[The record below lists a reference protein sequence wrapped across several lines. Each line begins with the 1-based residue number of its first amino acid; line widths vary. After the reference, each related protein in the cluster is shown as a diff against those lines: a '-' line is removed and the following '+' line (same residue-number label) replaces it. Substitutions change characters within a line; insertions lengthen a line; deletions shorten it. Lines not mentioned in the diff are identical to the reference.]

1 MDLLW
6 TIENLIMAEVSF
18 SFQFNSS
25 AHELYT
31 FITVLPSSSTT
42 GGSVGGGGSSSSSS
56 SPPRCR
62 FVVVPLSIFGD

>member
-31 FITVLPSSSTT
+31 FITVLPFSSPTT

-56 SPPRCR
+56 PRCR
-62 FVVVPLSIFGD
+62 FVVVPMSIFGD